1 MLIFIIVII
10 IITNAQPAFADP
22 SQSAQIVFTV
32 ALNAANESST
42 DTSHATATGWA
53 ILSGDRTTLAYNITY
68 AHLTSKFSGSHFH
81 LGFTGVNGPVIKPI
95 QFSGNSA
102 SGTWTSLPDS
112 VVADLLNGQIYI
124 NIHSS
129 NYPGGEIRGQVMP
142 AKGIPLTITLDA
154 NQVATSVDTS
164 KATGTGWAVLNTV
177 GAAST
182 LTYGITIAGLT
193 TKLSASHFHIGV
205 AKQNGSVI
213 DPISFNDSSSYG
225 TWTNISDANL
235 LALIKNGVY
244 VNVHTPNYPSG
255 EIRGQL
261 NVSGPIS
268 FTASIDGT
276 QETPHITTNGNGTGW
291 FILNPD
297 SSSLAYRVTYA
308 KLSSNFTASHFH
320 LGAKGVAGFVVEP
333 ITYNGNT
340 ASGVWKKI
348 PDSLVTSLVKNNLY
362 VNVHSTNHPGG
373 EIRGQVML
381 NPGVALIASL
391 DGSQNVPTVS
401 TIASGTAWLSLVNDT
416 LNYQITIAGLMSA
429 YNASHFHLAAKG
441 VNGNVVEPITFSDS
455 TATSTWANLS
465 STDLSALVKGNIY
478 INIHTFNHPGGEI
491 RGQVIAS
498 DFDSVTSILT
508 GVKNVLGSN
517 SIPVKYE
524 LYQNY
529 PNPFNPT
536 TVVRY
541 NIPAGGLVS
550 LKVYDVL
557 GREVATLVN
566 KFQQAGNYNVEFNYA
581 KQLSSGIYL
590 YRLNAG
596 NFSQTKK
603 MILLK

>member
-1 MLIFIIVII
+1 
-10 IITNAQPAFADP
+10 
-22 SQSAQIVFTV
+22 
-32 ALNAANESST
+32 
-42 DTSHATATGWA
+42 
-53 ILSGDRTTLAYNITY
+53 
-68 AHLTSKFSGSHFH
+68 
-81 LGFTGVNGPVIKPI
+81 
-95 QFSGNSA
+95 
-102 SGTWTSLPDS
+102 
-112 VVADLLNGQIYI
+112 
-124 NIHSS
+124 
-129 NYPGGEIRGQVMP
+129 
-142 AKGIPLTITLDA
+142 
-154 NQVATSVDTS
+154 
-164 KATGTGWAVLNTV
+164 
-177 GAAST
+177 
-182 LTYGITIAGLT
+182 
-193 TKLSASHFHIGV
+193 
-205 AKQNGSVI
+205 
-213 DPISFNDSSSYG
+213 
-225 TWTNISDANL
+225 
-235 LALIKNGVY
+235 
-244 VNVHTPNYPSG
+244 
-255 EIRGQL
+255 
-261 NVSGPIS
+261 
-268 FTASIDGT
+268 
-276 QETPHITTNGNGTGW
+276 
-291 FILNPD
+291 
-297 SSSLAYRVTYA
+297 
-308 KLSSNFTASHFH
+308 
-320 LGAKGVAGFVVEP
+320 
-333 ITYNGNT
+333 
-340 ASGVWKKI
+340 
-348 PDSLVTSLVKNNLY
+348 VKNNLY

-429 YNASHFHLAAKG
+429 NNASHFHLAAKG